1 MIKKIMLGLLGSL
14 ALFGSWGAEA
24 STSTATET
32 DTPGLYQ
39 TSNGVIF
46 QVNNPSHDTYTG
58 IEPDEPASGYD
69 LFTKK
74 NCDVGVKVTY
84 DLDSDKTTYLYD
96 YVMYKSGTESKY
108 WAFDLGANKITKN
121 DEFDFYV
128 VNQDIEKEYL
138 VEMENKNPSYFS
150 FYAKGLPSGS
160 YQLKIVVKGDKTV
173 TMNGVDIIEELS
185 GENAV
190 FGECGIEG
198 ESPCTVPT
206 SKTVYD
212 YFYYSFLD
220 HESTASTAKEKL
232 DEYVSLFG
240 YDPYDYQMDA
250 NYYLMTDILG
260 ENSSNFNHAGHLYKH
275 RMNCSYFL
283 YTNQAGNYPTAY
295 INGIFDQG
303 LLHKYFYDSTL
314 PAKEEGE
321 TWCSM
326 GDSKYNYDYTTYL
339 KNGHTS
345 SIEYYTLSL
354 KYSYKVYT
362 PKNIEEITFKGYMDK
377 VANQMAFNIDWA
389 YDQGIDSKQELINN
403 LNAQIESLN
412 QQLTTK
418 EQEKEVL
425 QNEITEKNRHIAS
438 LETLV
443 NEKQKEI
450 DAKAVELERAKNQV
464 SVLSSQIKEKEDQ
477 LTLLLNDTN
486 AKTEEIASLRNS
498 IDTLK
503 DLNKTANQKVSALE
517 QEKAELEKAKNSLAQ
532 QITSLEATITSKQ
545 EEITNL
551 NNTLATLQESI
562 TSKEKEIDTLKRV
575 ISFKDDKITGLE
587 QEKEENKF
595 LSSNGY
601 WKKVFNFKNI
611 EDWNIYCWL
620 TWIGLVLVVIAGVV
634 VLIKKK
640 K

>member
-1 MIKKIMLGLLGSL
+1 MLGLLGSL
-14 ALFGSWGAEA
+14 ALFSSGATA
-24 STSTATET
+24 QTSTSTATQT
-32 DTPGLYQ
+32 DTPGIYE

-46 QVNNPSHDTYTG
+46 QVNNPANSTFTG

-69 LFTKK
+69 VFTKK

-84 DLDSDKTTYLYD
+84 DLDTDKTTYLYD
-96 YVMYKSGTESKY
+96 YVMYKSGSESKY
-108 WAFDLGANKITKN
+108 WAFDLGSNKITKN

-128 VNQDIEKEYL
+128 VNQDTEKEYL

-150 FYAKGLPSGS
+150 FYAKGLPSGN
-160 YQLKIVVKGDKTV
+160 YQLKIVVKGDKTT

-190 FGECGIEG
+190 FGECEGEG
-198 ESPCTVPT
+198 ESPCIVPT

-212 YFYYSFLD
+212 YFYYSFED
-220 HESTASTAKEKL
+220 HESTATTAKEKL
-232 DEYVSLFG
+232 EEYISVFG
-240 YDPYDYQMDA
+240 DDHPYGEGDA

-260 ENSSNFNHAGHLYKH
+260 ENSSNFNHVGHLYKH

-283 YTNQAGNYPTAY
+283 YTIQAGNYPALY
-295 INGIFDQG
+295 VNGIFDQG

-314 PAKEEGE
+314 PATEEGE

-326 GDSKYNYDYTTYL
+326 GDSKYRYDYTTYL

-389 YDQGIDSKQELINN
+389 YDQGIDSKQELINS
-403 LNAQIESLN
+403 LNAQIENLT
-412 QQLTTK
+412 QQLTIK
-418 EQEKEVL
+418 EQEKVAL
-425 QNEITEKNRHIAS
+425 QSEIEEKNRRITNLENLKAEVQEELS
-438 LETLV
+438 L
-443 NEKQKEI
+443 KES
-450 DAKAVELERAKNQV
+450 ELESAKNQM

-498 IDTLK
+498 IDTLT
-503 DLNKTANQKVSALE
+503 DLNKVANQKVSTLE
-517 QEKAELEKAKNSLAQ
+517 QEKIALEKAKNDLAK
-532 QITSLEATITSKQ
+532 QITSLEATIEGKQ

-551 NNTLATLQESI
+551 NKDINSLNESI
-562 TSKEKEIDTLKRV
+562 TAKEKEIDTLERV

-587 QEKEENKF
+587 QEIEDNRFFSTK
-595 LSSNGY
+595 GY
-601 WKKVFNFKNI
+601 WKKLFDFKNV
-611 EDWNIYCWL
+611 EKWNIWNWV
-620 TWIGLVLVVIAGVV
+620 TWIGLGLVVVVGVV
-634 VLIKKK
+634 VLIRKKK
-640 K
+640 